1 MPHTSKQHMKLQQPR
16 NYDFRV
22 SQFDPPRSQSGND
35 HETTTKVAMTVK
47 RRLLHLAIIE
57 RQIIT
62 LTTTAKPQQLRVN
75 SREMTTFAASCNDR
89 EMQRPRG
96 DKFETAQLLQILRK
110 ILCRFM
116 AVVVSSAFWKS
127 LKWGLKDSLQ
137 SFCDENSLYK
147 RPRKCT
153 IAHDSRETPIWEPA
167 FGLSLRSRP
176 PFAWVLQGPGPES
189 APQSACWALLGTW
202 LRVPQRVLFECFW
215 RFLSPKSAKKH
226 SESTLWGT
234 RSQVP
239 KSAQMAARIARLSWS
254 WTPWSSRT
262 S

>member
-1 MPHTSKQHMKLQQPR
+1 MNLQQPR

-35 HETTTKVAMTVK
+35 RETTTKVAMTVK

-89 EMQRPRG
+89 EMQRPRS

-127 LKWGLKDSLQ
+127 LIIGNVPSATTTTESL
-137 SFCDENSLYK
+137 
-147 RPRKCT
+147 
-153 IAHDSRETPIWEPA
+153 IWWII
-167 FGLSLRSRP
+167 R
-176 PFAWVLQGPGPES
+176 
-189 APQSACWALLGTW
+189 CY
-202 LRVPQRVLFECFW
+202 
-215 RFLSPKSAKKH
+215 
-226 SESTLWGT
+226 
-234 RSQVP
+234 
-239 KSAQMAARIARLSWS
+239 I
-254 WTPWSSRT
+254 
-262 S
+262 

>member
-1 MPHTSKQHMKLQQPR
+1 MKLQQPR

-35 HETTTKVAMTVK
+35 RETTTKVATTVK

-89 EMQRPRG
+89 EMQRPRS
-96 DKFETAQLLQILRK
+96 DKFETAQLLQISCK

-127 LKWGLKDSLQ
+127 LIGKIAITLARFRPSKACALTCR
-137 SFCDENSLYK
+137 FLYLSSPHPSPSHPIGK
-147 RPRKCT
+147 STPHHPPKPLPQGHQPQGPCHIKNTTVILIHYGGGKKIRRYGRV
-153 IAHDSRETPIWEPA
+153 SETPCFPGGKSQGISTDCE
-167 FGLSLRSRP
+167 LLR
-176 PFAWVLQGPGPES
+176 W
-189 APQSACWALLGTW
+189 
-202 LRVPQRVLFECFW
+202 
-215 RFLSPKSAKKH
+215 
-226 SESTLWGT
+226 
-234 RSQVP
+234 
-239 KSAQMAARIARLSWS
+239 
-254 WTPWSSRT
+254 
-262 S
+262 

>member
-1 MPHTSKQHMKLQQPR
+1 MKRRFSELWESSGYSRSSSWNSETDSQKYEIWGTSKQHMKLQQPR

-35 HETTTKVAMTVK
+35 RETTTKVATTVK

-89 EMQRPRG
+89 EMQRPRS

-110 ILCRFM
+110 ILCCFM

-127 LKWGLKDSLQ
+127 LRNSIFGMASHDLSNTKTRILGATPGAIPGIDGNAHERP
-137 SFCDENSLYK
+137 SFS
-147 RPRKCT
+147 
-153 IAHDSRETPIWEPA
+153 PA
-167 FGLSLRSRP
+167 FSERVFKNWCGP
-176 PFAWVLQGPGPES
+176 PPPRARAPE
-189 APQSACWALLGTW
+189 
-202 LRVPQRVLFECFW
+202 RCF
-215 RFLSPKSAKKH
+215 
-226 SESTLWGT
+226 
-234 RSQVP
+234 
-239 KSAQMAARIARLSWS
+239 
-254 WTPWSSRT
+254 
-262 S
+262 

>member
-1 MPHTSKQHMKLQQPR
+1 MKSPKIWGTSKQHLKLQQPR

-35 HETTTKVAMTVK
+35 RETTTKVATTVK
-47 RRLLHLAIIE
+47 RRLLHQAIIE

-89 EMQRPRG
+89 KMQRPRS

-127 LKWGLKDSLQ
+127 LKILKNYRRGIGVRVKGVTGRDA
-137 SFCDENSLYK
+137 
-147 RPRKCT
+147 
-153 IAHDSRETPIWEPA
+153 I
-167 FGLSLRSRP
+167 
-176 PFAWVLQGPGPES
+176 VLQRRRNS
-189 APQSACWALLGTW
+189 
-202 LRVPQRVLFECFW
+202 
-215 RFLSPKSAKKH
+215 
-226 SESTLWGT
+226 
-234 RSQVP
+234 
-239 KSAQMAARIARLSWS
+239 
-254 WTPWSSRT
+254 
-262 S
+262 